1 MRGPHLQVQ
10 PSHRRGDR
18 VLGELLPHVAPQ
30 RGPLLGD
37 HQRGHRQPTAE
48 PGGGEQG
55 PRPPLKSVKIFN
67 PHLYSKAQHKGQSMQ
82 RCFVLK
88 FFGYRP

>member
-1 MRGPHLQVQ
+1 MDLKYFKKFVN
-10 PSHRRGDR
+10 SKSKI
-18 VLGELLPHVAPQ
+18 VVCMWA
-30 RGPLLGD
+30 
-37 HQRGHRQPTAE
+37 TAE
-48 PGGGEQG
+48 PGGASRG
-55 PRPPLKSVKIFN
+55 PRPPLKSVKFFN

>member
-1 MRGPHLQVQ
+1 VYYNIRCNFFYLYFTDLNTAGVEK
-10 PSHRRGDR
+10 DR
-18 VLGELLPHVAPQ
+18 EDMHAGNGGT
-30 RGPLLGD
+30 R
-37 HQRGHRQPTAE
+37 
-48 PGGGEQG
+48 GGEQG
-55 PRPPLKSVKIFN
+55 PRPPLKSVKFFN